1 MPELCGNRHNPS
13 ACGELSLNPN
23 NQAPLPACS
32 DQKKKTQEQGFAVK
46 GGIRGELGACGTRLP
61 SGLAVTAYMGTW
73 GRIEGRV
80 GQGFRS
86 SREPMGQHR
95 GEAIVPSGLE
105 TQLRARRRGHAP
117 RAGPGATRSAAGR
130 APAPGARL
138 LPLCVG
144 DGPGGSPRAGR
155 EVRWQRRRNG
165 DFRTCGLSQAGAR
178 SSLGLGARVCGT
190 CPASDS
196 GPCLVPSRRVGF
208 LGVSF
213 SEGGG

>member
-32 DQKKKTQEQGFAVK
+32 DQKKKKTQEQGFAVK

-95 GEAIVPSGLE
+95 GEAIVLSGLE

-117 RAGPGATRSAAGR
+117 RRPTRREPGLERLGPRPAGR
-130 APAPGARL
+130 PHLVPVFCHSVSAIARAGARGQ
-138 LPLCVG
+138 VG
-144 DGPGGSPRAGR
+144 RCAGR
-155 EVRWQRRRNG
+155 E
-165 DFRTCGLSQAGAR
+165 GAM
-178 SSLGLGARVCGT
+178 VT
-190 CPASDS
+190 S
-196 GPCLVPSRRVGF
+196 GPVV
-208 LGVSF
+208 
-213 SEGGG
+213 